1 MNARLL
7 LACAVAGGVSALA
20 AQVPTPPTQPPQVFR
35 TETNVVVVDVAV
47 HERGRSVTGLRADD
61 FVLTDNGVRQRIDS
75 VEATSVPID
84 LTVVVDVSGNPRRPW
99 DTPPSVT
106 RTAEHVRTE
115 VAGVAELLRPEDRLR
130 AFAVDTNVQQVLSSQ
145 HVGSGLSIRS
155 VEGGGLSALYE
166 TLVAVLIHPSEP
178 ARRQVVVARTKGRD
192 TISSV
197 NARAVQAVAE
207 RSDALLHVVMM
218 QTELDNESAFSG
230 FQCAMMGFCWPTRSA
245 WVPFQRRLMDG
256 RNNLY
261 RLFPD
266 GQMIAAG
273 ADATGGGLHRAEF
286 LTEPSLRGT
295 FKKAFEDFRNSYVLR
310 YTLQGG
316 AKGGWHDIEVTVP
329 RGKNYTIR
337 ARRGYFVETPS
348 SPPPLAPL
356 PARLRS
362 VADFTAAYERGAY
375 RQVVEDVRRLNDP
388 DDLLRDFEEA
398 GNPWPGHPRRE
409 ATMMLDLV
417 EPALHASRKD
427 TREAGFKTID
437 RFRRLIQHPLEPD
450 LFERYWYFG
459 LIALLEGMLT
469 PDVADIY
476 VDAALQRFPGEP
488 RFVLSRAIIS
498 DQRWASRDAG
508 TMVAS
513 GLPSAAHATQI
524 RAEYEAAIAF
534 PETAVEARTRLAYFL
549 NRIGEHKDAM
559 ALLTTAGAQTIQE
572 PSLRYLYL
580 LILGRVLWSLDR
592 QDEALSA
599 YRAAQTIF
607 PNAQSPRVALMNA
620 LLLRGDR
627 QAAEALAAQIQTDT
641 SSDLDPWW
649 MYWQGQY
656 RFHPAVMARLREM
669 SQ

>member
-7 LACAVAGGVSALA
+7 LAFAVACGGSALA
-20 AQVPTPPTQPPQVFR
+20 AQVPTPPPQVFR
-35 TETNVVVVDVAV
+35 TETNVVVVDVSV
-47 HERGRSVTGLRADD
+47 RERGRSVTGLRADD

-99 DTPPSVT
+99 DTPPSAA
-106 RTAEHVRTE
+106 RTAQHVRSE
-115 VAGVAELLRPEDRLR
+115 VVGVAELLRPEDRLR

-145 HVGSGLSIRS
+145 HVGSDLSMAS
-155 VEGGGLSALYE
+155 VEGGGLSSLYE
-166 TLVAVLIHPSEP
+166 TLVAALLHPSEP
-178 ARRQVVVARTKGRD
+178 ARRHVVVARTKGLD
-192 TISSV
+192 TVSSV
-197 NARAVQAVAE
+197 TAHAVQAVAE
-207 RSDALLHVVMM
+207 RSDVLLHVVMM
-218 QTELDNESAFSG
+218 QTELDNDSAFSG
-230 FQCAMMGFCWPTRSA
+230 FQCAMMGFCWPTRTA
-245 WVPFQRRLMDG
+245 WVPHLRRLMAG
-256 RNNLY
+256 RPKYQLY
-261 RLFPD
+261 PD
-266 GQMIAAG
+266 GDAVAAG
-273 ADATGGGLHRAEF
+273 ADATGGGLHRAEVF
-286 LTEPSLRGT
+286 TEPSLRGT
-295 FKKAFEDFRNSYVLR
+295 FKKAFEDFRSSYVLR

-348 SPPPLAPL
+348 PPPPLAPL

-362 VADFTAAYERGAY
+362 VADFTAAYEGRAY
-375 RQVVEDVRRLNDP
+375 RQVVEDVRRLSDP

-417 EPALHASRKD
+417 EPALYASRKE

-450 LFERYWYFG
+450 VFERYWYFG
-459 LIALLEGMLT
+459 LLALLEGMLT
-469 PDVADIY
+469 PNVADIY
-476 VDAALQRFPGEP
+476 VDAALQRFPDEP
-488 RFVLSRAIIS
+488 RFVLSRAIVS

-508 TMVAS
+508 ALSAS

-524 RAEYEAAIAF
+524 RAEYQAAIAF
-534 PETAVEARTRLAYFL
+534 AETAVEARTRLAYFL
-549 NRIGEHKDAM
+549 NRIGEHNDAM
-559 ALLTTAGAQTIQE
+559 ALLTTAGAQPIQE

-599 YRAAQTIF
+599 YRGAQAVF

-627 QAAEALAAQIQTDT
+627 QAAEALAAQIQTDA